1 MSSGRCVRGWELT
14 GEKEKAI
21 QKWAGSQAVS
31 PKETSGNF
39 CSVNLSQRCT
49 DLRRESWSFIH
60 WFQASPEKWE
70 RLKFKSPHTSNSPQ
84 VLAKQAPV
92 PESNLPIKSHRSERL
107 EAKPYRRK
115 GGDTKMI
122 DARLWNIKLQG
133 KLYCLDLPRTTANN
147 ESIHLCDSSSAYG
160 FLLWE
165 VKQKCQ
171 WFLKFRMIF
180 SKSFYFVLFFV
191 SFFQITL

>member
-1 MSSGRCVRGWELT
+1 
-14 GEKEKAI
+14 
-21 QKWAGSQAVS
+21 
-31 PKETSGNF
+31 
-39 CSVNLSQRCT
+39 
-49 DLRRESWSFIH
+49 
-60 WFQASPEKWE
+60 
-70 RLKFKSPHTSNSPQ
+70 

-92 PESNLPIKSHRSERL
+92 PESNLPIKSHRSEGL

-171 WFLKFRMIF
+171 WFPKFRMIF
-180 SKSFYFVLFFV
+180 SKSFYVVLFFV
-191 SFFQITL
+191 SFFFKLLFSREAVKVRKIRQTSVSTQIQRNQDELYIYIYIYIYVCVCVCVCIYIYHL